1 MSTKPK
7 PYLLLDVGGVLSPY
21 GLTPPS
27 DFSER
32 EIGGFWVVWTD
43 RHVNRIERLTKQFEL
58 IWATTWEQ
66 YANQALCPA
75 LQIDPLPF
83 IKFVRGQT
91 QTRKLD
97 SVKEFVGD
105 RPAAWIDDD
114 LYDDA
119 RSWAAERNRNVPTLL
134 VQTTPSIGFTDEH
147 VDELLDF
154 ARRCEG
160 EAS

>member
-1 MSTKPK
+1 MVA

-32 EIGGFWVVWTD
+32 EIGGIWVVWTD
-43 RHVNRIERLTKQFEL
+43 SHAGRIERLAESFEL
-58 IWATTWEQ
+58 VWATTWEH

-75 LQIDPLPF
+75 LGINPLPY
-83 IKFVRGQT
+83 IRFVRGQT
-91 QTRKLD
+91 ETRKLD
-97 SVKEFVGD
+97 SVREFVGD

-119 RSWAAERNRNVPTLL
+119 HSWARLRNETTPTLL

-147 VDELLDF
+147 VDELLAF
-154 ARRCEG
+154 ASSCEC
-160 EAS
+160 S